1 MGTQS
6 AAVSLDDALARVVA
20 EPTRAVIVRALA
32 REQLCTC
39 HLVEVTGARQS
50 SVSNH
55 LRVLREAGVVAA
67 EPAGRYTYYRLVPQL
82 LADLASQFAEL
93 AAAAEAS
100 SSRRRPC

>member
-1 MGTQS
+1 MELGS
-6 AAVSLDDALARVVA
+6 GVVSLDERFVALIA
-20 EPTRAVIVRALA
+20 EPTRAAIVRALA

-67 EPAGRYTYYRLVPQL
+67 EPAGRYTYYRLVPQV